1 MIKMKKEKNLADKII
16 FWWVWIIIL
25 AICVSTVIGLHGF
38 YIIVVLLLYFI
49 LLNLYLL
56 RIENKKERENETRK

>member
-1 MIKMKKEKNLADKII
+1 MKKEKNLADKII